1 MQNAFIRNR
10 TEEFGHDI
18 WSSYV
23 LPPYFPGL
31 GLNQARK
38 SVVLEGGRGCGKTAL
53 LRYLSYQSQFSPERS
68 EVPDEALK
76 TIGLYLKADSQYFSG
91 FTGAGFTDT
100 QWQNVFEH
108 ALCLAL
114 AEQIVGSIQS
124 LNASAKRAGQWGGTD
139 KLDFNDAAGGF
150 VTGGLPPG
158 IDAFEKWLRTQR
170 QNLSRWFKSF
180 DVAAPP
186 ELLPL
191 REFLAELI
199 GEARKKLPY
208 LANSVFAVYI
218 DEYENLL
225 EYQQKLLN
233 TLIKSGE
240 PPLIFHVAMKP
251 NGMRTRKTTGPETI
265 QEVADFRL
273 IKLDDALAPQFK
285 LFAAELFFFRLIGE
299 AGVHESETPVSL
311 EVLRDEH
318 QIGTRLTDT
327 AYQARVLAEMGRILP
342 GKTYAEIAREAL
354 ADPVLLGRWKR
365 LVTMALVQSKS
376 SLTAEDFLFESDPDA
391 SAVCAALLHQRS
403 KTPHLVLEE
412 LRKHV
417 AGTSSKFRDADW
429 IHHFLV
435 GTLLLLYLPYR
446 QRSCPVYAGFDAFA
460 KLSRTSVRHFLE
472 LCHLSIGTYSQSRRL
487 GDFNVAVDVQAK
499 AAFSASQKFRKEVT
513 GNGDQGNR
521 LLAVVNFLGKL
532 FRLSQARPSQS
543 EAERTHFSI
552 LDDGVTGDS
561 RSLLDE
567 AVKWSVLLEEPETKV
582 KGNRYESNDYV
593 LNPIYAPFFGISFNK
608 GRKLEIQSRDADV
621 ILSGPIEQFTQLL
634 RQYEKKWAIV
644 SNEDQF
650 EFDLDSGD
658 E

>member
-31 GLNQARK
+31 GLNEARK

-68 EVPDEALK
+68 DVPDEALK

-91 FTGAGFTDT
+91 FTGAELTEI

-114 AEQIVGSIQS
+114 AEQVVGSIKS
-124 LNASAKRAGQWGGTD
+124 LNAGTKRTGQWGNIE

-150 VTGGLPPG
+150 VEGGLPSD
-158 IDAFEKWLRTQR
+158 IDAIEKWLRMQR
-170 QNLSRWFKSF
+170 QGLSRWFKSF
-180 DVAAPP
+180 DETKPP

-191 REFLAELI
+191 REFLGELI
-199 GEARKKLPY
+199 GEARRKLPY

-273 IKLDDALAPQFK
+273 IKLDDLLAPQFK

-318 QIGTRLTDT
+318 QIGARFADA
-327 AYQARVLAEMGRILP
+327 AYQTRVFAEMDRILP
-342 GKTYAEIAREAL
+342 GKAYSKIACDAL
-354 ADPVLLGRWKR
+354 ADPVLLGRWKK
-365 LVTMALVQSKS
+365 LVATALTDSKS
-376 SLTAEDFLFESDPDA
+376 SLKAEDFLFETEPAA
-391 SAVCAALLHQRS
+391 SVVCAALLHQRS
-403 KTPHLVLEE
+403 KTPPLVLQE

-417 AGTSSKFRDADW
+417 DGKPSNFRDGDW
-429 IHHFLV
+429 IHRLLV

-472 LCHLSIGTYSQSRRL
+472 LCHLSIGSYAQSRQL
-487 GDFNVAVDVQAK
+487 SDFSVSIDAQAR

-521 LLAVVNFLGKL
+521 LLAVVNVLGKL
-532 FRLSQARPSQS
+532 FRLSQARLSQS

-552 LDDGVTGDS
+552 LDEEVVGNSKSV
-561 RSLLDE
+561 LDE
-567 AVKWSVLLEEPETKV
+567 AVKWSVLFEEPETQV

-608 GRKLEIQSRDADV
+608 GRKLEIRSRDADV
-621 ILSGPIEQFTQLL
+621 ILSGPIEQFTLLL
-634 RQYEKKWAIV
+634 RQYEKKWVIA

-658 E
+658 